1 MLYRNNEANK
11 TRRVLALLLA
21 LVCMFTIVDPA
32 AYAMGQTEDE
42 GQQTEQVQADEQEL
56 VSSGDGDP
64 EQPDGGSD
72 PDKNTNG
79 DDNTD
84 PDKNTGDDGNDDP
97 DKGDGNNG
105 NDAPDKGDDNN
116 NGNDDPDKGDDNNG
130 DADPD
135 KDAGDNDGSND
146 QDKDDDK
153 DTDPDKQTDDDN
165 DKKEAE
171 ENEKT
176 TVSVELFL
184 AVNKAWES
192 IGTLNVEQEASG
204 GRYYITAAELEE
216 VYGAYGFSAGEMSAD
231 KRIFPHTDKN
241 DYSNLWADAK
251 PYQVDGE
258 WRIPLSRSIEN
269 YLYYLPNNI
278 EKKESYFAVS
288 KARNDETMLADNT
301 FYTVSVSDVAGMETE
316 GIGTYYVF
324 NGGTFSI
331 TLNQRE
337 GYNWRI
343 MNPDTGAAVEHTA
356 EEQTG
361 GKIRYTFDGV
371 SCPIRMLLTDSS
383 KDTFTIRYNAATL
396 EATKVL
402 LGQMSAANQTVLQDG
417 SVDGQAKLE
426 ETVSLGEDDRYMT
439 RCPDA
444 EQLIVSA
451 VTGANDI
458 KNRKFI
464 YFFAGW
470 RTGSGELIP
479 ADEFLTA
486 EDIFRYG
493 QDGILTLTAEW
504 KAKDV
509 NDRVMSVNFY
519 VNLYCEIADNLS
531 NGFSEV
537 SMDNFTSSLYYTG
550 IFGTENV
557 PTGDEFNGTLLA
569 PPEKES
575 TAYETDKVLRAM
587 DVTPYNGV
595 TLESLPS
602 DEDVLEHLKNS
613 GTKITIEGVEI
624 PNDRLTTE
632 HFKVRWYVLKYHHS
646 DGWHVDGVLVAK
658 EGHLRVRKS
667 FLGDSAA
674 ITQVTDAANG
684 FEIEVDHTPLS
695 NGTVENDYALTLN
708 PATEEKRKGKV
719 GYTSYDAATDTY
731 EWVLKGNAVD
741 LYKLSEVNYMPKTKP
756 ASGEWHSSSRYII
769 SGSGA
774 DTGGAWQDGASVETR
789 MESYASDVPS
799 STYKTLTFSN
809 TYVHA
814 GTLTIYKEDSFTHNG
829 LGGVEFGLKRAD
841 GSKLELYHDPNTG
854 YYSTD
859 ESSLDTAEPAADNRL
874 VTNKFGNIYIK
885 ITAGDYV
892 LTEDVVP
899 SGYDGASEIRFSVD
913 DGGALTAL
921 AAYDKDGNDVT
932 AKYVS
937 GLSTAR
943 LTIENISK
951 LLTTVTVETD
961 WAEDTP
967 EDQRVSVQVELWCD
981 GDRMEGYRVTLSAG
995 NNWSHTWNN
1004 LPLFTDGTVAR
1015 YTLRERMIGSTSYDA
1030 DTNGDGYA
1038 YYHIT
1043 YDDAK
1048 YREGDT
1054 GEYNDKPMW
1063 EDEQNVTHYANHVLL
1078 RSHNGL
1084 DNGLVDVNVTKQ
1096 WRDGNDRD
1104 GLRPKS
1110 VTVKLFCDGNDTGRT
1125 LTLNAANNWNGVF
1138 RELRE
1143 YNNGQKH
1150 VYTVTEASVPDG
1162 YTAEITPDAATGFNI
1177 TNTHTPETL
1186 TVSGTKT
1193 WVDAGHESARPEKI
1207 TVILFSAGEQLA
1219 EQTVSAEN
1227 DWSWSFENL
1236 PKYSAGQEIVY
1247 TIDELKVQD
1256 YTAEVNG
1263 YNITNTYT
1271 PELVTVSGTKTWVG
1285 DEGHESARPASIKVI
1300 LYADGVK
1307 TEEQTVSAENNWS
1320 WSFENLPKYS
1330 AGKAVA
1336 YTIGE
1341 LKVQDYT
1348 ATVDGYNI
1356 TNTYTPETLTVSGT
1370 KTWVD
1375 AGHESARPEKITVIL
1390 YADGVKT
1397 EEQTV
1402 SADAD
1407 GKWSWSFADLP
1418 KYSAGK
1424 AVAYTVGEAAVQDYT
1439 ATVDGYNITNTYTP
1453 ELVTVSGT
1461 KTWVDEG
1468 HESARPA
1475 NIKVI
1480 LYADGVKTE
1489 EQTVSPDADGK
1500 WSWSFE
1506 NLPKYN
1512 AGKAVA
1518 YTIGEAAVQDYTA
1531 TVDGYNITN
1540 TYKPTVTPSPTP
1552 TATPAP
1558 TVSPSPAPT
1567 PTPTESPV
1575 PTTVPTD
1582 SPAPS
1587 YTPTPTTKPSTN
1599 PQTGDESNIAL
1610 WTGLGLV
1617 SIAAAAGVILLIKK
1631 RGKAK

>member
-1 MLYRNNEANK
+1 MLYRNHRANK
-11 TRRVLALLLA
+11 ALRILTLLLA
-21 LVCMFTIVDPA
+21 LICIFTIVDPA
-32 AYAMGQTEDE
+32 VYAMGQVEDE
-42 GQQTEQVQADEQEL
+42 SQQTEQVQKDKQEQDSNAGGGTEQTG
-56 VSSGDGDP
+56 GDNG
-64 EQPDGGSD
+64 

-79 DDNTD
+79 DNGNGDTD
-84 PDKNTGDDGNDDP
+84 KDDGDNGSGDP
-97 DKGDGNNG
+97 DKGDNSGNN
-105 NDAPDKGDDNN
+105 
-116 NGNDDPDKGDDNNG
+116 DPDKDNDKDTDSDDN
-130 DADPD
+130 ADPD
-135 KDAGDNDGSND
+135 KQAGD
-146 QDKDDDK
+146 
-153 DTDPDKQTDDDN
+153 DTN
-165 DKKEAE
+165 KEKVE
-171 ENEKT
+171 ESENAAA
-176 TVSVELFL
+176 SVELFL
-184 AVNKAWES
+184 AVNGVWK
-192 IGTLNVEQEASG
+192 NVDTRSVNLDASTK
-204 GRYYITAAELEE
+204 RYYITAAELES
-216 VYGAYGFSAGEMSAD
+216 VYDIYGFSTEVMSAD
-231 KRIFPHTDKN
+231 LRIFPHTDKKN
-241 DYSNLWADAK
+241 YDTIWADAK
-251 PYQVDGE
+251 PYQTESGE
-258 WRIPLSRSIEN
+258 WRVPLSSSVDN

-278 EKKESYFAVS
+278 EGNAAYFDR
-288 KARNDETMLADNT
+288 KASRGNADVLAANT
-301 FYTVSVSDVAGMETE
+301 FYTVSVSDTDGTETE

-324 NGGTFSI
+324 NGGPFSI
-331 TLNQRE
+331 ILSQRE
-337 GYNWRI
+337 GYKWKI
-343 MNPDTGAAVEHTA
+343 TNPDTGAAIEPGTA
-356 EEQTG
+356 EEPDG
-361 GKIRYTFDGV
+361 RVRYTFSAV
-371 SCPIRMLLTDSS
+371 NCPIRMLLTDES

-396 EATKVL
+396 EETREQ
-402 LGQMSAANQTVLQDG
+402 LGQMAAAKQTVLQDG
-417 SVDGQAKLE
+417 SVAGKAKLE
-426 ETVSLGEDDRYMT
+426 ETVSLGEGESYMVH
-439 RCPDA
+439 CPDA
-444 EQLIVSA
+444 EQLTVAVATSA
-451 VTGANDI
+451 SDNI
-458 KNRKFI
+458 KLI

-470 RTGSGELIP
+470 RTDSGDLIP

-486 EDIFRYG
+486 EDFSRYG
-493 QDGILTLTAEW
+493 KDGVLTLTAVW
-504 KAKDV
+504 KAKDA
-509 NDRVMSVNFY
+509 NGRVMSVNFY
-519 VNLYCEIADNLS
+519 VSIQCEIADNLS
-531 NGFSEV
+531 DGFSSQKKE
-537 SMDNFTSSLYYTG
+537 NFTKSLYYTG

-557 PTGDEFNGTLLA
+557 STDGGLNHMLLA

-575 TAYETDKVLRAM
+575 NAYDTDRVLRAM

-602 DEDVLEHLKNS
+602 DEYVLEYLKSN
-613 GTKITIEGVEI
+613 GAKIKIEGVEI
-624 PNDRLTTE
+624 PNDRLTPE
-632 HFKVRWYVLKYHHS
+632 HFKVRWYVLKYDQT

-674 ITQVTDAANG
+674 ITQVTDAANS

-841 GSKLELYHDPNTG
+841 GSKLELYHDLNTG

-885 ITAGDYV
+885 ITAGNYV

-899 SGYDGASEIRFSVD
+899 SGYDGASEIRFTVD
-913 DGGALTAL
+913 DGGNLTAL

-967 EDQRVSVQVELWCD
+967 EDQRVPVQVELWCD
-981 GDRMEGYRVTLSAG
+981 GDRMEGYRVMLSAK
-995 NNWSHTWNN
+995 NNWSHTWKN

-1015 YTLRERMIGSTSYDA
+1015 YTLRERMIGSTSYDS

-1038 YYHIT
+1038 YYHVT

-1104 GLRPKS
+1104 GLRPKA

-1150 VYTVTEASVPDG
+1150 VYTVAEDPVPNGYASK
-1162 YTAEITPDAATGFNI
+1162 ITPDAATGFNI
-1177 TNTHTPETL
+1177 MNTHTPETL

-1193 WVDAGHESARPEKI
+1193 WADAGNETARPEKI

-1227 DWSWSFENL
+1227 
-1236 PKYSAGQEIVY
+1236 
-1247 TIDELKVQD
+1247 
-1256 YTAEVNG
+1256 
-1263 YNITNTYT
+1263 
-1271 PELVTVSGTKTWVG
+1271 
-1285 DEGHESARPASIKVI
+1285 
-1300 LYADGVK
+1300 
-1307 TEEQTVSAENNWS
+1307 NWS

-1330 AGKAVA
+1330 AGREIA

-1341 LKVQDYT
+1341 VKVQDYT
-1348 ATVDGYNI
+1348 TTVN
-1356 TNTYTPETLTVSGT
+1356 
-1370 KTWVD
+1370 
-1375 AGHESARPEKITVIL
+1375 
-1390 YADGVKT
+1390 
-1397 EEQTV
+1397 
-1402 SADAD
+1402 
-1407 GKWSWSFADLP
+1407 
-1418 KYSAGK
+1418 
-1424 AVAYTVGEAAVQDYT
+1424 
-1439 ATVDGYNITNTYTP
+1439 
-1453 ELVTVSGT
+1453 
-1461 KTWVDEG
+1461 
-1468 HESARPA
+1468 
-1475 NIKVI
+1475 
-1480 LYADGVKTE
+1480 
-1489 EQTVSPDADGK
+1489 
-1500 WSWSFE
+1500 
-1506 NLPKYN
+1506 
-1512 AGKAVA
+1512 
-1518 YTIGEAAVQDYTA
+1518 
-1531 TVDGYNITN
+1531 GYNITN
-1540 TYKPTVTPSPTP
+1540 TYKPAVTPSPSPTP

-1558 TVSPSPAPT
+1558 TVSPTPT
-1567 PTPTESPV
+1567 PTPTASPV
-1575 PTTVPTD
+1575 PTTAPTD
-1582 SPAPS
+1582 SPVPS
-1587 YTPTPTTKPSTN
+1587 YTPTPTTKPGTN

-1610 WTGLGLV
+1610 WAGMGLI
-1617 SIAAAAGVILLIKK
+1617 SIAAAAGAVLLIKK
-1631 RGKAK
+1631 RGRTK